1 MLDYGIDFV
10 INCNNSGSG
19 HIKKLI
25 DDYSLNLSEGINSK
39 GFSLDPMIKTGV
51 GKELLQNSITIKTQ
65 WNYMSTQNKHKT
77 FKQKYKADLYLHII
91 FSHEIF
97 ANSKAKLHHLR
108 NEINDLYKFGVSNGT
123 WDHQD
128 LKKNKDLS
136 AEHLELIN
144 KGCIVFD
151 EESKMFN
158 IYPPKANKYLR
169 RSATRVLA
177 SNFITDAKFACEVYV
192 AKAGIEQFYN
202 WTKNA
207 LEGRTF
213 NVSTDKS
220 LSGKNFIL
228 ALSTE
233 LYWQINHAFR
243 NFRDENGKPLKLIYN
258 SVEQPYEILIVS
270 NLSVCQMS
278 VNLKFQEVLPP
289 IKTLIIKL

>member
-1 MLDYGIDFV
+1 
-10 INCNNSGSG
+10 
-19 HIKKLI
+19 
-25 DDYSLNLSEGINSK
+25 
-39 GFSLDPMIKTGV
+39 
-51 GKELLQNSITIKTQ
+51 
-65 WNYMSTQNKHKT
+65 
-77 FKQKYKADLYLHII
+77 
-91 FSHEIF
+91 
-97 ANSKAKLHHLR
+97 
-108 NEINDLYKFGVSNGT
+108 
-123 WDHQD
+123 
-128 LKKNKDLS
+128 
-136 AEHLELIN
+136 
-144 KGCIVFD
+144 
-151 EESKMFN
+151 MFN

-243 NFRDENGKPLKLIYN
+243 NFRDENGKPLKLIHN
-258 SVEQPYEILIVS
+258 SVRATLRDLDSIESVS
-270 NLSVCQMS
+270 LPNER
-278 VNLKFQEVLPP
+278 KFKIPGGVTTHQDAYYQALGINSPKSFSKGSISEEGFVSE
-289 IKTLIIKL
+289 KGTLISDENTDNEDFDLGWGGED